1 MNIAEVVP
9 RDDYS
14 LFIRTDDGR
23 SGVFD
28 VSPYLEAEAFAPLK
42 DKREFLRIRNGKYFV
57 EWGCG
62 ADLSS
67 DTILARWKLTEV
79 RAF

>member
-1 MNIAEVVP
+1 MSISEYRKSYP
-9 RDDYS
+9 TRYYS
-14 LFIRTDDGR
+14 LYIRTDDGR

-28 VSPYLEAEAFAPLK
+28 VTPYLDAEAFAPLK
-42 DKREFLRIRNGKYFV
+42 DKREFLLIRNGKYFV

-67 DTILARWKLTEV
+67 DTILALWKPV
-79 RAF
+79 S